1 MPASSQA
8 RTESAAIPRYS
19 GPLTVAANTT
29 TGERTFV
36 LPPTAFNQISEW
48 ADLTVVLQ
56 ELLGTKVSIVQ
67 EAEKFASVD
76 AVRMSWNHQASDSG
90 SSWI

>member
-1 MPASSQA
+1 
-8 RTESAAIPRYS
+8 
-19 GPLTVAANTT
+19 VAANTT
-29 TGERTFV
+29 TDERTFV

-67 EAEKFASVD
+67 ESESMPALTQFE
-76 AVRMSWNHQASDSG
+76 
-90 SSWI
+90 